1 MRTSR
6 LDYVGGH
13 IALHYSVCTQV
24 GGAGVV
30 RAKQTCNLAAMAV
43 QGRGYY
49 GIGAAKKDFGFS
61 SNLTLPLSGGL
72 GWSQSDAMP
81 TESRSDKGHASFTV
95 DKHGK
100 VRRSR

>member
-1 MRTSR
+1 MRISR

-13 IALHYSVCTQV
+13 ITVCVHKWEGLELYVQNK
-24 GGAGVV
+24 
-30 RAKQTCNLAAMAV
+30 RAMAV

-49 GIGAAKKDFGFS
+49 GIGAAKKDFGLS
-61 SNLTLPLSGGL
+61 NNLTLPLPGGP

>member
-1 MRTSR
+1 
-6 LDYVGGH
+6 
-13 IALHYSVCTQV
+13 
-24 GGAGVV
+24 
-30 RAKQTCNLAAMAV
+30 MAV